1 MGRGFSLANFPLQ
14 VSNRNLVY
22 ALLSTGIVCPLAVV
36 DIHRELTSETAVIT
50 KAAAKMRNVER
61 WGIAL

>member
-1 MGRGFSLANFPLQ
+1 MPTFHFKL
-14 VSNRNLVY
+14 VTKNLVY